1 LAPTGKKLHVN
12 HRSGYFAVDS
22 DPGEFTKD
30 AAKGFGLAAMQHGS
44 PQAHQI
50 FFAARVVPLGKPR
63 QVDPAA
69 AGIVLPVSKKKR
81 HEQEV
86 RRPQPVEVQRYVV
99 DYAVTPNQLRF
110 DAMPQGTRHGVVN
123 FIITSFDEDGALR
136 TSILSRATSKLNP
149 EDYQEMQV
157 GGLRLR
163 QQVDV
168 PVQAVSMR
176 LGVQDALTGHMGTIE
191 LPLPVKAPPGVE
203 QSLAHVMPEIEP
215 D

>member
-1 LAPTGKKLHVN
+1 
-12 HRSGYFAVDS
+12 
-22 DPGEFTKD
+22 
-30 AAKGFGLAAMQHGS
+30 MQHGS

-63 QVDPAA
+63 QVDPTA
-69 AGIVLPVSKKKR
+69 AGIVHPVSKKKK
-81 HEQEV
+81 HHDQDA
-86 RRPQPVEVQRYVV
+86 RPPEPVEVQRYVV

-110 DAMPQGTRHGVVN
+110 DATLQGTRHGVSN
-123 FIITSFDEDGALR
+123 FMITSFDEDGTLR
-136 TSILSRATSKLNP
+136 TSILSRATSELKP

-168 PVQAVSMR
+168 PVQAASMR
-176 LGVQDALTGHMGTIE
+176 LGVQDALTGHMGTVEI
-191 LPLPVKAPPGVE
+191 PLPVKAPPGVE